1 MEDVKA
7 FFNDVGNWIFNNLI
21 RLNPQ
26 VKTIVLFICFALLF
40 WCIRCYILGV
50 GKKVKGLDGVERH
63 SSQTLFSIIFGIL
76 ILLYVVLLLIY

>member
-26 VKTIVLFICFALLF
+26 VKTIVLFICF
-40 WCIRCYILGV
+40 
-50 GKKVKGLDGVERH
+50 
-63 SSQTLFSIIFGIL
+63 SIIL
-76 ILLYVVLLLIY
+76 S